1 MWRALA
7 DVRSYRRKRTGK
19 GKRKQ
24 ARPPRPAM
32 VNGGSI
38 GNGKRG

>member
-24 ARPPRPAM
+24 ARPRPAM